1 LHFDANRYWPPEKEA
16 LLLKA
21 GFHHDSGQAANAWKQ
36 WRAMQDFD
44 DAPWPQL
51 RITASVGRRLRNI
64 VEDDLTAR
72 IGGFRKFVWTAGAT
86 RIAKATPFLRA
97 LTSEGITPMLLKGGA
112 RIVTDPNSLAERYF
126 SDIDILIRP
135 EDWKTACRVVAR
147 DGYKN
152 VWNLSQEMLEGRFR
166 NTHHS
171 IGIRVADQMDVD
183 LHQSSLLMNRQ
194 KAADDAMWERSLPGK
209 LGDLPMRLP
218 HPSDRLAIIFGHAF
232 LYMAER
238 NYEWV
243 GDALSSI
250 ASPGFD
256 WALFQS
262 ITEKRELNV
271 PAAAGLKYLKE
282 ELGANLPL
290 EPLKRLEDNI
300 REPFISEFEAYYSL
314 SNFETTDA
322 EQSQKILEAELKRI
336 RNLNSAEKSES
347 TVSVDTSWQKA
358 RRAERRNGYAIEVPP
373 EAAQSGLA
381 TLEIRYRVFRPWRA
395 AALALRTFDYFCVEI
410 GRWKLP
416 GIFPALWKTHQIRI
430 DVPGALIDGR
440 EVPELGVVA
449 LSAGNRITRNF
460 LAAVS
465 YRWRIPPV
473 RDETEH

>member
-1 LHFDANRYWPPEKEA
+1 MHFDANRYWPPEKEA

-21 GFHHDSGQAANAWKQ
+21 GFHRDSGQAANAWKQ

-51 RITASVGRRLRNI
+51 RITASVGRRLKNI

-97 LTSEGITPMLLKGGA
+97 LTSAGITPMLLKGGA

-135 EDWKTACRVVAR
+135 EDWKTACRVVAQ

-152 VWNLSQEMLEGRFR
+152 VWNLSQELLEGRFR

-194 KAADDAMWERSLPGK
+194 KGADDAMWEQSLPGK

-218 HPSDRLAIIFGHAF
+218 HPSDRLAIVFGHAF
-232 LYMAER
+232 LYLAER

-262 ITEKRELNV
+262 IVEKRELNV
-271 PAAAGLKYLKE
+271 PAAAGLKYLQE

-314 SNFETTDA
+314 SNFEAADA
-322 EQSQKILEAELKRI
+322 KQSQEILEAELKRI
-336 RNLNSAEKSES
+336 RNLGGAEKSES

-358 RRAERRNGYAIEVPP
+358 GKAEGRGYAIEVPP
-373 EAAQSGLA
+373 EAAQSRLS
-381 TLEIRYRVFRPWRA
+381 TLEIRYRVFWPSWA
-395 AALALRTFDYFCVEI
+395 VTLALRTFDYFCVEI
-410 GRWKLP
+410 GRWRSP
-416 GIFPALWKTHQIRI
+416 GSFPPLWKTHQICI

-440 EVPELGVVA
+440 EVPVLKMLA
-449 LSAGNRITRNF
+449 LPAGNRIALGF
-460 LAAVS
+460 LAAIS
-465 YRWRIPPV
+465 YRWRIPPA
-473 RDETEH
+473 RDETGR